1 MRSIE
6 TIDETGPL
14 PKKGGVSVFELLLV
28 VGIMSVTVGGVAK
41 YYGDRNDEL
50 LAVGTE
56 RLVATLSDTPMN
68 EACPEQALGTVP
80 NCRTFG
86 DYRVRQTHD
95 DSWII
100 SRRDIDGGTSDVELV
115 LVSGGKLYSSERGA
129 RQMLSVRF
137 EAIKGVVG
145 KSASEIAAEKG

>member
-14 PKKGGVSVFELLLV
+14 PKKGGVSLFELLLV
-28 VGIMSVTVGGVAK
+28 VGILSVTVGGVAK

-56 RLVATLSDTPMN
+56 KLVATLNETPMN
-68 EACPEQALGTVP
+68 EACPEQALGTIP
-80 NCRTFG
+80 NCRMFG

-95 DSWII
+95 DSWTI
-100 SRRDIDGGTSDVELV
+100 SRRDVDGGTSDVELV
-115 LVSGGKLYSSERGA
+115 LVSGGKLYPSEMGA
-129 RQMLSVRF
+129 RQMMSARF

-145 KSASEIAAEKG
+145 KSAAEIAKEKG